1 MRSNTVHF
9 RWNRQGPGLDTNVN
23 LEDVNF
29 ANVNSGQMNF
39 ADEHLE
45 NILGQS
51 TKNRFAARI
60 IGIVTAANR
69 MDPAMW
75 DALALCDLAEF
86 RADGFPPGR
95 VIDEALSFRRESRL
109 KLGRPI
115 ETLLTLRLQRDGG
128 AWPDSDAAL
137 REPIWQSLGL
147 DGGGPGG
154 QGPGGQ
160 GPLCDWVDVEIEEF
174 ASLSQK
180 TRGLLQSGRAQLLLS
195 HHDFRGCPPRGEL
208 AALMARMQ
216 AHNPAGMKFAVTCGN
231 RGELS
236 ELLAFARDL
245 ADATPHGCALSMG
258 ATGRVSRVLG
268 PLLGCPLT
276 YGYLTGGAVAPGQLS
291 AGELRAFFDSLEVA
305 GLDVAGLV
313 DVDGLDA
320 GAMAERRGARNMELV
335 DWAEARIAGDTI
347 AD

>member
-9 RWNRQGPGLDTNVN
+9 TWNRQGPGLDTNVN
-23 LEDVNF
+23 LEDVDF
-29 ANVNSGQMNF
+29 ADADSGQMDF

-60 IGIVTAANR
+60 IGIVTASNR

-86 RADGFPPGR
+86 RADGFPRGR

-137 REPIWQSLGL
+137 REPVWQSLGL
-147 DGGGPGG
+147 DGGGP
-154 QGPGGQ
+154 GQ

-180 TRGLLQSGRAQLLLS
+180 TRGLLHSGGAQLLLS
-195 HHDFRGCPPRGEL
+195 HHDFRGCPPRERL
-208 AALMARMQ
+208 TALMEKMRT
-216 AHNPAGMKFAVTCGN
+216 HNPAGMKFAVTCGN
-231 RGELS
+231 RGDLS
-236 ELLAFARDL
+236 ELLAFTRDL
-245 ADATPHGCALSMG
+245 AGATPNGCALSMG
-258 ATGRVSRVLG
+258 AAGRTSRVLG
-268 PLLGCPLT
+268 PVLGCPFT

-291 AGELRAFFDSLEVA
+291 TGELRAFFDGLEA
-305 GLDVAGLV
+305 
-313 DVDGLDA
+313 DGLEA
-320 GAMAERRGARNMELV
+320 GALAERRGAGIMELV